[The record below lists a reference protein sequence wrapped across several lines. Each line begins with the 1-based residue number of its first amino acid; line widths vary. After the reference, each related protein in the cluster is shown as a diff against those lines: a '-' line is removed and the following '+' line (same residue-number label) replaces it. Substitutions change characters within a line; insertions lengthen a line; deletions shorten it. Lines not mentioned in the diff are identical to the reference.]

1 MQPAQMSRC
10 GLNHEAC
17 ADKAKIMTFAGSK
30 HHAMF
35 TQTNRLGV
43 MVNGGV
49 VNSKKR
55 HCERILCF
63 ISLGFLLHASACGH

>member
-1 MQPAQMSRC
+1 MA
-10 GLNHEAC
+10 
-17 ADKAKIMTFAGSK
+17 FAGSK

-49 VNSKKR
+49 ANGKKR
-55 HCERILCF
+55 HCETDLLPYKPRLLLPPGPAAINQQTHPVG
-63 ISLGFLLHASACGH
+63 ISTLKLIR